1 MPGWQLHSVRD
12 IIYVSNLSLESPL
25 MKLHPKLQPILFGLI
40 LSGFMSA
47 LVSGVTLLRTT
58 GLVDGFGGYWLN
70 AWVWAWAVAFPAV
83 LVFAPIA
90 RRIVARLFAN
100 QS

>member
-1 MPGWQLHSVRD
+1 
-12 IIYVSNLSLESPL
+12 

-58 GLVDGFGGYWLN
+58 GFVDGFGGYWHN
-70 AWVWAWAVAFPAV
+70 AWVWAWAVAFPSV
-83 LVFAPIA
+83 LFFAPVA
-90 RRIVARLFAN
+90 RRIVARIFAN

>member
-1 MPGWQLHSVRD
+1 MRD